1 MQESLQLAFS
11 FWNCHFPAVCPW
23 ASHYPLCLNFP
34 FSEMGIIFV
43 PPDSVDVGFTEINTY
58 KAFSV
63 EAAWFSLINVSFH
76 Y

>member
-1 MQESLQLAFS
+1 
-11 FWNCHFPAVCPW
+11 
-23 ASHYPLCLNFP
+23 
-34 FSEMGIIFV
+34 MGIIFV